1 MGTIDRIKTR
11 VVVSAVEKNTVLP
24 DKNDTP
30 PADDC
35 PAGQHAASHD
45 TTAHNAGANYAT
57 LAAEVRAHQAARNS
71 GHVPVMLDEVLEHL
85 QPRDGAVYVDGTFGA
100 GGYTRAILQAANCT
114 VYAIDRDPAAIKRAQ
129 ELGAEFGNRLVML
142 QGCFGDVRELLA
154 AHDVAQIDGFVLDL
168 GVSSPQLDEAAR
180 GFSFRE
186 DGPLD
191 MRMGDSGPSAADLVN
206 TASEED
212 LANIIFEYGEERAS
226 RRIARRITTARAE
239 KPITTTRELATL
251 VHDVLPMHGGMKTD
265 TATRTFQALRIAVND
280 ELGELDR
287 ALDSGLELLAPQGR
301 FVVVSFHSLE
311 DGRVKKFFKHYSGD
325 IAAPSRHL
333 PQMAP
338 VRNAPQPPLQ
348 LPVGKPV
355 SASARETDENPRSR
369 SARLRVAER
378 TTAPL
383 PNARHSTGGH
393 HA

>member
-1 MGTIDRIKTR
+1 M
-11 VVVSAVEKNTVLP
+11 LP
-24 DKNDTP
+24 DKNDTRH
-30 PADDC
+30 ATMDTAGDDVT
-35 PAGQHAASHD
+35 PLAA
-45 TTAHNAGANYAT
+45 TTHNASADYAA
-57 LAAEVRAHQAARNS
+57 LAANVRAHQAAHNS

-85 QPRDGAVYVDGTFGA
+85 NLRDGGVYVDGTFGA
-100 GGYTRAILQAANCT
+100 GGYTRALLQACNCT
-114 VYAIDRDPAAIKRAQ
+114 VYAIDRDPAAIKRA
-129 ELGAEFGNRLVML
+129 EKLSAEFGNRLIML

-154 AHDVAQIDGFVLDL
+154 AHGVTQIDGFVLDL

-191 MRMGDSGPSAADLVN
+191 MRMGDSGDSAADLVN
-206 TASEED
+206 TLGEEE

-226 RRIARRITTARAE
+226 RRIARRIVAARADN
-239 KPITTTRELATL
+239 PITTTRQLATII
-251 VHDVLPMHGGMKTD
+251 HDVLPMHGGMKTD

-287 ALDSGLELLAPQGR
+287 ALDSGLELLAPHGR

-325 IAAPSRHL
+325 IAAPSRHA
-333 PQMAP
+333 PQQAP
-338 VRNAPQPPLQ
+338 ARNAPKPPLT

-355 SASARETDENPRSR
+355 SASDRETAENPRAR

-383 PNARHSTGGH
+383 TTGGH

>member
-1 MGTIDRIKTR
+1 MRDRHAIDRAKPR
-11 VVVSAVEKNTVLP
+11 VVSSAVEKKTVLP
-24 DKNDTP
+24 DKNDKRSVDDNAAPTAVTP
-30 PADDC
+30 LPA
-35 PAGQHAASHD
+35 A
-45 TTAHNAGANYAT
+45 THNAGADYAA
-57 LAAEVRAHQAARNS
+57 LAADVRAYQAAHNS
-71 GHVPVMLDEVLEHL
+71 GHVPVMLDEVLQYL
-85 QPRDGAVYVDGTFGA
+85 NPRDGGVYVDGTFGA

-114 VYAIDRDPAAIKRAQ
+114 VYGIDRDPAAITRAQ
-129 ELGAEFGNRLVML
+129 KLHSEFGARLVML
-142 QGCFGDVRELLA
+142 QGCFGDVRALLA
-154 AHDVAQIDGFVLDL
+154 ARGVSHVDGFVLDL

-191 MRMGDSGPSAADLVN
+191 MRMGADGQSAADLVN
-206 TASEED
+206 QASEEE

-226 RRIARRITTARAE
+226 RRIARRIIAE
-239 KPITTTRELATL
+239 REIAPITTTRQLAKV

-287 ALDSGLELLAPQGR
+287 ALDSALEILAPHGR
-301 FVVVSFHSLE
+301 MVVVSFHSLE
-311 DGRVKKFFKHYSGD
+311 DGRVKKFFKQYSGD

-333 PQMAP
+333 PQAAP
-338 VRNAPQPPLQ
+338 QRNAPTPPLA

-355 SASARETDENPRSR
+355 SASARETAENPRAR

-378 TTAPL
+378 TSAPFV
-383 PNARHSTGGH
+383 TGGS